1 MKHKR
6 LFSLMLAAAV
16 VVATLAACTP
26 VPGATPTPPVAET
39 AAAPVASPTSP
50 VPATPPTE
58 PTEVREARTLTV
70 MTHDSFSVSE
80 DVVAQFQAQCGC
92 TVQFLK
98 SGDTGLALN
107 KAILSKNNPLA
118 DVFFGVDNTFL
129 SRGLAGDIFEAYAS
143 PALAPM
149 PDELKLDPGNRLLP
163 VDFGYVTINYD
174 RAYFTENDLP
184 LPATLRD
191 LTDPAY
197 ESLLVVENP
206 ATSSPGLAFLLATI
220 ATFGEAGEYTYLDF
234 WRDLRENDVLV
245 TDGWEDAYYG
255 QFSGGSGEGDR
266 PMAVSYATSPAAEV
280 FFADPQPAESPTA
293 NLLLPGGS
301 FKQIEF
307 VGILKG
313 AREPELARQWVDFML
328 GETFQE
334 DIPLQMW
341 IYPALPSAELPEV
354 FTKHAQVPSDAVAVS
369 PDQIEAGREKWIQ
382 AWTDV
387 VLR

>member
-1 MKHKR
+1 MKRKR
-6 LFSLMLAAAV
+6 LLFLLVAAAV
-16 VVATLAACTP
+16 AATLAACTP
-26 VPGATPTPPVAET
+26 
-39 AAAPVASPTSP
+39 APVASPTPP
-50 VPATPPTE
+50 VAGTGEPATSPAE
-58 PTEVREARTLTV
+58 PTGVRGARTVTI

-107 KAILSKNNPLA
+107 KAILSKSNPLA

-129 SRGLAGDIFEAYAS
+129 SRGLADDIFEAYAS
-143 PALAPM
+143 PALAQM
-149 PDELKLDPGNRLLP
+149 PAELKLDPGNRLLP

-174 RAYFTENDLP
+174 KAYFAENDVP
-184 LPATLRD
+184 LPSTLRD
-191 LTDPAY
+191 LADPAY

-234 WRDLRENDVLV
+234 WRDLRKNDVLV
-245 TDGWEDAYYG
+245 TEGWEDAYYG

-313 AREPELARQWVDFML
+313 AREPELAQQWVDFML
-328 GETFQE
+328 GKAFQE

-341 IYPALPSAELPEV
+341 IYPALPGAGLPEV
-354 FTKHAQVPSDAVAVS
+354 LTKHAQVPTDAVAMT

-382 AWTDV
+382 AWTDA

>member
-1 MKHKR
+1 MKRKQL
-6 LFSLMLAAAV
+6 LFMMLVTALMA
-16 VVATLAACTP
+16 ATLAACTP
-26 VPGATPTPPVAET
+26 MPASPTPPPAET
-39 AAAPVASPTSP
+39 VAAPIASPTSP
-50 VPATPPTE
+50 VPTTPPAE
-58 PTEVREARTLTV
+58 PTEVRGARTLTV

-80 DVVAQFQAQCGC
+80 GVVAQFQAQCGC

-129 SRGLAGDIFEAYAS
+129 SRGLGGDIFEAYAS
-143 PALAPM
+143 PALAQM
-149 PDELKLDPGNRLLP
+149 PDELKLDPGDRLLP

-174 RAYFTENDLP
+174 RTYFAENDIP

-220 ATFGEAGEYTYLDF
+220 ATFGETGEYAYLDF
-234 WRDLRENDVLV
+234 WRDLRQNDVLV

-293 NLLLPGGS
+293 NLILPGGS

-313 AREPELARQWVDFML
+313 AKEPELARQWVDFML
-328 GETFQE
+328 GKTFQE

-341 IYPALPSAELPEV
+341 IYPALPGAELPEV
-354 FTKHAQVPSDAVAVS
+354 FTKHAQVPSDAVVVS
-369 PDQIEAGREKWIQ
+369 PQQIEAGREKWIQ
-382 AWTDV
+382 TWTDA

>member
-1 MKHKR
+1 MKPY
-6 LFSLMLAAAV
+6 LLLIMLLLAATLV
-16 VVATLAACTP
+16 VAACTP
-26 VPGATPTPPVAET
+26 VPTATPTAPTAGVTAEPVT
-39 AAAPVASPTSP
+39 AAV
-50 VPATPPTE
+50 E
-58 PTEVREARTLTV
+58 PTEVRGARTLTV

-80 DVVAQFQAQCGC
+80 DVVAQFQAECGC

-107 KAILSKNNPLA
+107 KALLSKNNPLA
-118 DVFFGVDNTFL
+118 DVFYGVDNTFL

-143 PALAPM
+143 PGLAQM
-149 PDELKLDPGNRLLP
+149 PEELKLDPGNRLLP

-174 RAYFTENDLP
+174 RAYFAENDLP

-191 LTDPAY
+191 LADPAY
-197 ESLLVVENP
+197 KSLLVVENP

-220 ATFGEAGEYTYLDF
+220 ATFGETGETTYLDF

-266 PMAVSYATSPAAEV
+266 PMVVSYATSPAAEV

-307 VGILKG
+307 AGILKG
-313 AREPELARQWVDFML
+313 AKEPELARQWVDFML
-328 GETFQE
+328 GDAFQA

-341 IYPALPSAELPEV
+341 VYPGLPGANLPEV
-354 FTKHAQVPSDAVAVS
+354 FTHAQVPPDAVTVS

-382 AWTDV
+382 AWTDA